1 MVNQG
6 VVEEIHN
13 TVLDVG
19 TVDLDPLKQ
28 FRRWYKDALRT
39 EIFQPEAMH
48 LSTAGRHGIPT
59 GRFVLYKEPEK
70 HGLPEG
76 GLLFFTNF
84 QSPKSR
90 DIEEFPR
97 VALTF
102 FWKELRRQIR
112 IQGTAQ
118 KVPDEVSD
126 KYFET
131 RPEGSKLGAWASSQS
146 EVIEGRGAMEERVAH
161 FRKKFEGGTI
171 PRPKHWGGF
180 IVRPRGVEFW
190 QHRDD
195 RLHDR
200 IWYELQKD
208 GSWTIQRLSP

>member
-13 TVLDVG
+13 SILDAG
-19 TVDLDPLKQ
+19 TVERDPHKQ
-28 FRRWYKDALRT
+28 FGRWYKDALRA

-48 LSTAGRHGIPT
+48 LSTAGRHGIPA

-76 GLLFFTNF
+76 GFLFFSNF

-118 KVPDEVSD
+118 KVPEEVSD
-126 KYFET
+126 QYFES
-131 RPEGSKLGAWASSQS
+131 RQEGSKLGAWASAQS
-146 EVIEGRGAMEERVAH
+146 EVIEGRGALEERVEH
-161 FRKKFEGGTI
+161 FREKFAGSAI

-180 IVRPRGVEFW
+180 IVLPGEVEFW

-200 IWYELQKD
+200 IRYELQKD